1 MIRIDTSLDSL
12 EHKSAR
18 ELVGDIWFFRKE
30 CRYLEEAW
38 LEHPKNYAPESLID
52 NENTDVFLRA
62 CGIFSIPASFY
73 LRHPTNLCEYNAFR
87 HLAAVDA
94 SMCFHQLGFVL
105 FWEGCDRDL
114 IPLGRLGLDTH
125 HAKRTLVA
133 VNTLIAK
140 LNTVFVRSIDPAKF
154 SGSITLNKVYTRD
167 ASSGQHVPFLELHFR
182 FEDEKGGLALGQS
195 TLVVLAQNIEGT

>member
-38 LEHPKNYAPESLID
+38 LEHPKSYVPDNLIN
-52 NENTDVFLRA
+52 NENPDTFLRSH
-62 CGIFSIPASFY
+62 GIFSIPASVY
-73 LRHPTNLCEYNAFR
+73 LRQPANQSEYNAFR

-114 IPLGRLGLDTH
+114 IPIAQFGIDTH
-125 HAKRTLVA
+125 HLKRRRIA

-140 LNTVFVRSIDPAKF
+140 LNTVFVRGIDPMKF
-154 SGSITLNKVYTRD
+154 SGSITLTRVYKKD
-167 ASSGQHVPFLELHFR
+167 NSSQQGLPFLELDFR
-182 FEDEKGGLALGQS
+182 FEDEKGGLAVGQG
-195 TLVVLAQNIEGT
+195 TLVILSQNI

>member
-38 LEHPKNYAPESLID
+38 LEHPKNYVTDNLID
-52 NENTDVFLRA
+52 NENPAIFLRSH
-62 CGIFSIPASFY
+62 GIFSIPSSFY
-73 LRHPTNLCEYNAFR
+73 LRQPTDHSEHNAFR
-87 HLAAVDA
+87 HLAAIEA

-114 IPLGRLGLDTH
+114 IPIAHFGIDIHHTKRKLMAINTH
-125 HAKRTLVA
+125 
-133 VNTLIAK
+133 IAK
-140 LNTVFVRSIDPAKF
+140 LSTVFVRGIDPMKF
-154 SGSITLNKVYTRD
+154 NGSITLTRVYKKDT
-167 ASSGQHVPFLELHFR
+167 SSHQALPFLELDFR
-182 FEDEKGGLALGQS
+182 FEDEKGGLAVGQS
-195 TLVVLAQNIEGT
+195 TLVVLSQNI